1 MKGIR
6 KITPYVPGEQPNF
19 AKMIK
24 INTNENPYPPSPKVQ
39 EVLKNYDTEV
49 LKLYSSIDNHEMKR
63 ALSSLHGLT
72 PEHFMI
78 GNGSDEVLAFCFL
91 AFFNSSDPILF
102 PDITYGFYKVWA
114 DLFQIPYQEIP
125 LTNDYKIDSS
135 QYKIVNGGIVIANPN
150 APTGL
155 FKPQSELMEILEN
168 NPDVIVLIDEAYID
182 FAGESAQSLLT
193 HYENLI
199 IVRTLS
205 KSQSLAGLR
214 VGYALGNPKYI
225 QIIESIKSSFNPYS
239 VDSLAEKLATASIL
253 DDQYFKKNAQKI
265 CQTREWFKSTIEEL
279 GFRSLDS
286 KTNFLLTTHSEVS
299 IRQLYDFLSEQN
311 IFVRYFPKNP
321 RLKKYLRIS
330 IGTQEEMEITLE
342 KIKIYMDKNRNNG

>member
-6 KITPYVPGEQPNF
+6 NITPYVPGEQPNF
-19 AKMIK
+19 PKMIK

-39 EVLKNYDTEV
+39 EVLENFDTKT
-49 LKLYSSIDNHEMKR
+49 LKLYSSIDNREIKQ

-72 PEHFMI
+72 PEHFVI
-78 GNGSDEVLAFCFL
+78 GNGSDEILAFCFL
-91 AFFNSSDPILF
+91 AFFNSSEPILF

-114 DLFQIPYQEIP
+114 DLFHIPYQEIP

-135 QYKIVNGGIVIANPN
+135 DYKIANGGIVIANPN

-155 FKPQSELMEILEN
+155 FKPQSELIEILESN
-168 NPDVIVLIDEAYID
+168 LDVIVLVDEAYID
-182 FAGESAQSLLT
+182 FAGESAQSLLSR
-193 HYENLI
+193 YENLI
-199 IVRTLS
+199 VVRTLS

-214 VGYALGNPKYI
+214 IGYALGHPKYI

-253 DDQYFKKNAQKI
+253 DAQYFKKNAQKI
-265 CQTREWFKSTIEEL
+265 CQTRDWFKTAIEKL
-279 GFRSLDS
+279 GFQSLDS
-286 KTNFLLTTHSEVS
+286 KTNFLLTTHAEVS
-299 IRQLYDFLSEQN
+299 VGKLYYFLNENN
-311 IFVRYFPKNP
+311 IFVRYFPENP

-330 IGTQEEMEITLE
+330 IGTQEEMEVTVG
-342 KIKIYMDKNRNNG
+342 KIEAFMNQNHT